1 MKNMQFIWK
10 NYGYTK
16 RSEFFPKQELEVLI
30 ANAKSYHCQWEKCK
44 P

>member
-16 RSEFFPKQELEVLI
+16 RSEFFELEVLI